1 LPQALALLRLTR
13 WDTVALT
20 RLFPVIAKHARNAT
34 AERIDLLD
42 AVLRTWENH
51 YPLIKD
57 ENVLAFY
64 CGVILL
70 ELRSFQDAYSMF
82 RKSQQ
87 LFAPSAA
94 TSYNLGLCCLG
105 LGQSREAL
113 ELMREACNL
122 DPSFEPAQQSRFKLE
137 DQVRT
142 GELELS

>member
-1 LPQALALLRLTR
+1 
-13 WDTVALT
+13 
-20 RLFPVIAKHARNAT
+20 LFPVIAKHARNAT
-34 AERIDLLD
+34 AERIDLRD

-51 YPLIKD
+51 YPLTKD

-70 ELRSFQDAYSMF
+70 ELRFFEEAYAMF

-87 LFAPSAA
+87 LFAPSAT

-105 LGQSREAL
+105 LGRSREAL